1 MPNTGERREIK
12 RYSNAKEN
20 ETVIESKKL
29 VSKVKQGSAK
39 STNEELSREKR
50 NAHAPKVPLTDEQ
63 ASDRMVDEG
72 DPNGRP
78 ASGKP

>member
-12 RYSNAKEN
+12 RYANAKEN